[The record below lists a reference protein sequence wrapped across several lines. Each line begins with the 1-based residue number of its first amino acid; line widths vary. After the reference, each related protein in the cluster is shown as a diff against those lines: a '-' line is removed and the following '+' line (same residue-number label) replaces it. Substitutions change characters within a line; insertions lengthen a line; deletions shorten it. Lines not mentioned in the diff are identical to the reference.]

1 MKKTKMI
8 IPIAIVTLFLSLAI
22 MPATSANEIDQE
34 LEIGFKDNSGYKFY
48 KKIIVTTE
56 QLSQFNNN
64 FSIWESKVK
73 EFDLDNQ
80 MDATEI
86 LTFLEI
92 TNSLVNEIKE
102 LTYDSETE
110 IYNFPEPLLL
120 DGAILQFIKDHL
132 LLNKKTT
139 TTSLPLPIH
148 LQFRKVLT
156 IGRGRTWFPI
166 KHFGDAFMGARFLP
180 IFLQYTVGYA
190 KSRWI
195 NIFPPAIC
203 TEDRLGV
210 FNLMTIGFVGL
221 YINFGERYIDRPV
234 GPVFLIGSQAWLRLG
249 EDIP

>member
-1 MKKTKMI
+1 MKNTKTI
-8 IPIAIVTLFLSLAI
+8 IPIAVVALFLTLAI
-22 MPATSANEIDQE
+22 VPAATADELDQE
-34 LEIGFKDNSGYKFY
+34 LEIGFKDKDGYTFY
-48 KKIIVTTE
+48 KKIIVTPE
-56 QLSQFNNN
+56 QLSQFNSN
-64 FSIWESKVK
+64 FTIWETKVK

-102 LTYDSETE
+102 LTYDSMIG
-110 IYNFPEPLLL
+110 IYNFPEPLLS

-132 LLNKKTT
+132 LINKKTST
-139 TTSLPLPIH
+139 TPLPLPIH
-148 LQFRKVLT
+148 LQLRRILT
-156 IGRGRTWFPI
+156 IGRGRVWLPI
-166 KHFGDAFMGARFLP
+166 KNFGEAFIGARFLP

-203 TEDRLGV
+203 IEDRLGI
-210 FNLMTIGFVGL
+210 FNLITVDFVGL

-234 GPVFLIGSQAWLRLG
+234 GPVLLIGSQAWLRLG